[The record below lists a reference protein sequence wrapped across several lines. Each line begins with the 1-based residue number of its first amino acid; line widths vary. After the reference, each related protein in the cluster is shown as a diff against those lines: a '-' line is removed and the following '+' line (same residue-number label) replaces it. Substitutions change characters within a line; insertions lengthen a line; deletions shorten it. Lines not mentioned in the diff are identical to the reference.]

1 MPPDKHKD
9 LDFIVDQLDWDAN
22 VNPIFK
28 DSHYLEPIVA
38 AGGPGAGYTDRW
50 IVYGK
55 VNGEQL
61 FTAKE
66 LTVDPGAKVTIKDT
80 GAYGLISVQ
89 GTGTIGKLPL
99 RTPAMIRYG
108 ELTED
113 EYFVSAEAAAQ
124 GVVFANA
131 GVEPLVTLRYFGPDA
146 NPSAPQVGDHKKQ
159 KGS

>member
-9 LDFIVDQLDWDAN
+9 LDFIVEQLDWEAN
-22 VNPIFK
+22 VNPRFK
-28 DSHYLEPIVA
+28 ETHYLEPIVA
-38 AGGPGAGYTDRW
+38 SGGIGAGWTDRW

-55 VNGEQL
+55 FNGEQL

-66 LTVDPGAKVTIKDT
+66 LTVDPGARVTIKDT
-80 GAYGLISVQ
+80 GAYGLVSVQ
-89 GTGTIGKLPL
+89 GTGTIGKHAL

-124 GVVFANA
+124 GVVFENA

-146 NPSAPQVGDHKKQ
+146 NPGAPEVGDYRKK
-159 KGS
+159 K